1 MTHDKQNTDRYL
13 DNFAVTSRAPR
24 SRKLQLSMVLSMV
37 ALFAQLW
44 MGQVSAGHMAQML
57 SEQFMRGD
65 ICSVQDMGTERP
77 DGLPSGHTMGG
88 TLGCPVC
95 SVAAAS
101 FTPGSAQAV
110 QEPPPALAVYGALFT
125 SAPPRALR
133 HTNVRPPAQAPPG
146 RLNCCL
152 THLVCPRPS
161 SRGHNRMGLR
171 PPLFAPLP

>member
-1 MTHDKQNTDRYL
+1 
-13 DNFAVTSRAPR
+13 
-24 SRKLQLSMVLSMV
+24 
-37 ALFAQLW
+37 
-44 MGQVSAGHMAQML
+44 
-57 SEQFMRGD
+57 MRGD

-133 HTNVRPPAQAPPG
+133 HTNVRPPAQAPP
-146 RLNCCL
+146 
-152 THLVCPRPS
+152 
-161 SRGHNRMGLR
+161 
-171 PPLFAPLP
+171 AA

>member
-1 MTHDKQNTDRYL
+1 LTHDKQNTDRYL

-101 FTPGSAQAV
+101 FTPGNAQAV

-125 SAPPRALR
+125 SAPPGRCGTPMCGR
-133 HTNVRPPAQAPPG
+133 RRRPP
-146 RLNCCL
+146 
-152 THLVCPRPS
+152 
-161 SRGHNRMGLR
+161 R
-171 PPLFAPLP
+171 PPELLSYSLGLPAALQPRA

>member
-1 MTHDKQNTDRYL
+1 MTHDKQNTVRYL

-65 ICSVQDMGTERP
+65 ICSVQDMGTELP

-101 FTPGSAQAV
+101 FTPGSAPVV
-110 QEPPPALAVYGALFT
+110 QEPPPVLAIEGSRFA
-125 SAPPRALR
+125 SATPQALR
-133 HTNVRPPAQAPPG
+133 HSNVRPPAQAPP
-146 RLNCCL
+146 
-152 THLVCPRPS
+152 
-161 SRGHNRMGLR
+161 
-171 PPLFAPLP
+171 AA

>member
-1 MTHDKQNTDRYL
+1 LTHDKQNIDRYL

-101 FTPGSAQAV
+101 FTPGNAQAV
-110 QEPPPALAVYGALFT
+110 QEPP
-125 SAPPRALR
+125 R
-133 HTNVRPPAQAPPG
+133 PPG
-146 RLNCCL
+146 RCGTPMCGRRRRP
-152 THLVCPRPS
+152 PRPPELLS
-161 SRGHNRMGLR
+161 YSLGLPAALQPR
-171 PPLFAPLP
+171 A